1 MQRQPS
7 KFMIY
12 RTLAIAALHAVLAAN
27 LYAQAPMQADPASE
41 LTFDDVRPSAR
52 KNPLNLFNLQP
63 SPASNVPQASSR
75 VEPRT
80 TATQLTLHAQPPATT
95 PPVTLN
101 SNSPVAAIASPGDTS
116 APAREEIV
124 QGVAIQPV
132 LDANRENV
140 SAKQDSTTESLESI
154 ENIQQRDTFTPLQ
167 SRALSTRILAVNV
180 SMQDLGT
187 GLLPEGSDRNNQLQ
201 PILLPTGYERG
212 AAYKV
217 VQWQPSM
224 ICHYPLYF
232 EDAMLER
239 HGHVRFGC
247 FQSLAAGAKFFGTLP
262 LLPYLHTLKPKH
274 ECQYALGHYRA
285 GSQAP
290 LVRDHLPWD
299 RKAAVVEALAWSSF
313 FWAAP
318 L

>member
-1 MQRQPS
+1 MQRQRS
-7 KFMIY
+7 NSRIY
-12 RTLAIAALHAVLAAN
+12 RVLALSALHGVFTASLH
-27 LYAQAPMQADPASE
+27 AQTPLQADPASE
-41 LTFDDVRPSAR
+41 LTFDEVRTSSR
-52 KNPLNLFNLQP
+52 KNPLDLFKLHV
-63 SPASNVPQASSR
+63 SPTSNSPQTTSSA
-75 VEPRT
+75 EPRRA
-80 TATQLTLHAQPPATT
+80 ATQLTLFAQPPATT
-95 PPVTLN
+95 PPQALG
-101 SNSPVAAIASPGDTS
+101 SNTPVAATASPRDTS
-116 APAREEIV
+116 ASAAGEVVQEVATPPAFE
-124 QGVAIQPV
+124 
-132 LDANRENV
+132 ANRENV
-140 SAKQDSTTESLESI
+140 SANQDATTESLKSN
-154 ENIQQRDTFTPLQ
+154 ENTAQRDSLTPLQ

-180 SMQDLGT
+180 SMQDIGT
-187 GLLPEGSDRNNQLQ
+187 GLLPEGSDRNKELQ
-201 PILLPTGYERG
+201 PTLLPTGYERG

-217 VQWQPSM
+217 AHWQPSM

-285 GSQAP
+285 GSPAP